1 MSREIDRDKAL
12 RILQQ
17 PTYLSLVDMKK
28 DIKYFLKKMDWSQE
42 DLDKYISRPEVK
54 HDNYKSE
61 KQFWEN
67 LKKIYYSSSL
77 IKSII
82 KK

>member
-1 MSREIDRDKAL
+1 
-12 RILQQ
+12 
-17 PTYLSLVDMKK
+17 
-28 DIKYFLKKMDWSQE
+28 MDWSQE